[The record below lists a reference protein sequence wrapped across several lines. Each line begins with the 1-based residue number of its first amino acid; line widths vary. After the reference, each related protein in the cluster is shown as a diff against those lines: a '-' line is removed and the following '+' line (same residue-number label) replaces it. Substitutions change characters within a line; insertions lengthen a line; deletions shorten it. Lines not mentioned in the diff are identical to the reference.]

1 MTHHGGQAGFDGK
14 HIQISDFCAKKD
26 ANHQADGLE

>member
-1 MTHHGGQAGFDGK
+1 MTHHGGQAGFNGK
-14 HIQISDFCAKKD
+14 HIQIPNFCAKN